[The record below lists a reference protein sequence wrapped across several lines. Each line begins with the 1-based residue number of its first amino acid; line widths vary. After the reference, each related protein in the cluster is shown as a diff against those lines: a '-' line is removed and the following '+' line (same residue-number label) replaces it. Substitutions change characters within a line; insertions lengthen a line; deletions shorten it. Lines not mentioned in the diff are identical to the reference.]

1 VQVRGCKTFKRSESN
16 RYDRPLLGVGQYRPG
31 DSIAESPASEHPD
44 YDPKDCEL
52 YLGSRG
58 WKPSRRTLSEG
69 GPAVVRDRVGDR
81 EVAGHDRRFP
91 KGKQPESSPFDEGED
106 SARATLR
113 GPQWSSTRGPN
124 RESEFA
130 RRDEA

>member
-52 YLGSRG
+52 YLGRMKPGESLVEVRNNADVQIACQIWANPGSVIDGSRCCLG
-58 WKPSRRTLSEG
+58 VVGPVLIRLPAGRRVTKSCVSRSEWKFTPQ
-69 GPAVVRDRVGDR
+69 RVM
-81 EVAGHDRRFP
+81 VP
-91 KGKQPESSPFDEGED
+91 
-106 SARATLR
+106 
-113 GPQWSSTRGPN
+113 
-124 RESEFA
+124 
-130 RRDEA
+130 